1 MTSQGTE
8 TALLSLQ
15 LIKAKEDFQ
24 PRYGGLV
31 ERHVRLLMQT
41 DPADWPPLLIA
52 PDDDGCFHIID
63 GFHRFEAATRLG
75 LSALTCRIDPDAD
88 YPDAVLANIHHGL
101 PLHPEDRKI
110 AARHLAE
117 LDPSLSYREIGR
129 RTGLNHETVKRAVEA
144 ADSQRAEHQRTN
156 PDPVEKLVAQVY
168 RTYAGGHGRSWLG
181 FGHDG
186 NAKLFRRAIEAYRE
200 EDRET
205 IAQAVLA
212 FGQACV
218 AAAQPFLGDA

>member
-1 MTSQGTE
+1 MTSHAIE
-8 TALLSLQ
+8 TVLLPIHL
-15 LIKAKEDFQ
+15 LRANEEYQ

-41 DPADWPPLLIA
+41 DPATWPPLLVV
-52 PDDDGCFHIID
+52 PNDDGLFEIID

-75 LSALTCRIDPDAD
+75 LPALPCRIDPDAD

-101 PLHPEDRKI
+101 PLHPNDRKL
-110 AARHLAE
+110 AARHLAD

-129 RTGLNHETVKRAVEA
+129 RTGLNHETVKRAIEVAETG
-144 ADSQRAEHQRTN
+144 QRQPASP
-156 PDPVEKLVAQVY
+156 PDPIARLVAQVH
-168 RTYAGGHGRSWLG
+168 RTYSGGHGRTWFG

-186 NAKLFRRAIEAYRE
+186 NAKPFRRAIEAYSD
-200 EDRET
+200 EDRKA

-212 FGQACV
+212 FGHACV
-218 AAAQPFLGDA
+218 AAAQPFLSDH